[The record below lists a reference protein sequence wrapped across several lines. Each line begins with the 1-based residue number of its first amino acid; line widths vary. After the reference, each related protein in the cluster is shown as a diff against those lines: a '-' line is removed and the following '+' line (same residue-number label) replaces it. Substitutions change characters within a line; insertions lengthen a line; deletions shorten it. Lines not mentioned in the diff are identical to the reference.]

1 MPTSKPNGS
10 RKNHTVLIVLLSA
23 LGGCALLCCGVGA
36 VFLPPAIQAAR
47 EVRARQRAA
56 ENLRQI
62 GQALHNYHQTYA
74 GQMPADGMTVP
85 LQYAENQENAA
96 LDPEFPV
103 VEGEYQIT
111 PEWSVALPGK
121 FNVGD
126 EEGTPGT
133 VIWRPGFT
141 IRLSVMDNVKNES
154 KEVRL
159 KSVRER
165 SSMSQSFDVEEVSD
179 EDLLRLAYWLYE
191 QPDKQRVAAFSAV
204 VFGSSGDVHFAIDF
218 DNEDD
223 KELARQIWLSIKE
236 KPATT
241 TDSSK

>member
-1 MPTSKPNGS
+1 MTMQTNMPNGS
-10 RKNHTVLIVLLSA
+10 QKNRTILIVVLSA
-23 LGGCALLCCGVGA
+23 FGGCVLLCCGGAA

-47 EVRARQRAA
+47 EVRARQRAV

-62 GQALHNYHQTYA
+62 GQALHNYHQTHA
-74 GQMPADGMTVP
+74 GQIPAEDKTAP
-85 LQYAENQENAA
+85 PQDAESQEKAT

-103 VEGEYQIT
+103 IEGEYQIT
-111 PEWSVALPGK
+111 KEWSVTLPGK
-121 FNVGD
+121 FNRRG
-126 EEGTPGT
+126 EEGTLGT

-165 SSMSQSFDVEEVSD
+165 SSMSHSFDVEEVSD
-179 EDLLRLAYWLYE
+179 EDLLRLAYWLCEEPYM
-191 QPDKQRVAAFSAV
+191 QRAFGGV
-204 VFGSSGDVHFAIDF
+204 VFGSSGDVHLAINF
-218 DNEDD
+218 DAEND

-236 KPATT
+236 IPATA
-241 TDSSK
+241 DESK